1 MQRPVG
7 VTIISIFQLFIA
19 TILLVLAV
27 ASVLGMGFLGTFLGH
42 SREIGAPGFVFLAGA
57 GVVVGVVVVFFAA
70 LFATL
75 GYGMW
80 NLREWAR
87 IATMV
92 LAVLGALGAAFG
104 LFWGLT
110 HFRVFMLSA
119 TAIRLGINLLI
130 LWYLNQQ
137 HVIAAFRSPPGTPV
151 SVVG

>member
-27 ASVLGMGFLGTFLGH
+27 ASVLGMGFLGTFLGD

-104 LFWGLT
+104 LFWGLA
-110 HFRVFMLSA
+110 HFRVFVFSA

-137 HVIAAFRSPPGTPV
+137 HVIAAFRSPSGTPV
-151 SVVG
+151 SVAG